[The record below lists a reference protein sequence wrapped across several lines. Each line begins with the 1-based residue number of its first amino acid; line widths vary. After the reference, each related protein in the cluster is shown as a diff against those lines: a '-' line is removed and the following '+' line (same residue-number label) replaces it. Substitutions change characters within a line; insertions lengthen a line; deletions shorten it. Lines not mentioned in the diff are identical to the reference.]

1 MDTNLAPDMAA
12 PGLPDAAPLRLL
24 FVSDVCFVREALAAL
39 LERDPSI
46 AAIRCADPA
55 ETMALSL
62 AAQADAVLVDTG
74 LHEGPA
80 MVRQLRDIAPSIPV
94 IACALRETAE
104 DVIAWAEAGATG
116 YLPNTVRLTQIVR
129 VIRDLLAGQQLC
141 SGRVAAGLLRRI
153 AVAASLG
160 SGGEAP
166 SLARGL
172 TRRERQIAELI
183 AARFSDKEI
192 ARRLNISL
200 ATTKSH
206 VHNLLGKLN
215 IEHRGHVSEALHGR
229 PQGLQEEI
237 RIRSEPA
244 VSTAGLIGS
253 H

>member
-1 MDTNLAPDMAA
+1 MGGSTVDTNLAPDRTA
-12 PGLPDAAPLRLL
+12 PGSPDAAPLRLL

-55 ETMALSL
+55 ETVALGL
-62 AAQADAVLVDTG
+62 TTQVDAVLVDTA
-74 LHEGPA
+74 LPEGPA
-80 MVRQLRDIAPSIPV
+80 VVRQLRDIAPNIPV

-104 DVIAWAEAGATG
+104 EVIAWAEAGATG

-129 VIRDLLAGQQLC
+129 VTRDLLAGQQLC

-160 SGGEAP
+160 NGGEMP
-166 SLARGL
+166 SPARGL

-200 ATTKSH
+200 ATAKSH

-215 IEHRGHVSEALHGR
+215 VEHRGDVAAALHGR
-229 PQGLQEEI
+229 PAGLQEET
-237 RIRSEPA
+237 RTRPEPLPQPS
-244 VSTAGLIGS
+244 V
-253 H
+253 

>member
-1 MDTNLAPDMAA
+1 VDTNLAPDRTA
-12 PGLPDAAPLRLL
+12 PGSPEAAPLRLL

-46 AAIRCADPA
+46 ASIRCADPA
-55 ETMALSL
+55 ETVALGL
-62 AAQADAVLVDTG
+62 TAQADAVLVDTA
-74 LHEGPA
+74 LREGPA
-80 MVRQLRDIAPSIPV
+80 AVRQLRDIAPNIPV

-129 VIRDLLAGQQLC
+129 VVRDLLAGQQLC

-160 SGGEAP
+160 SGEAP
-166 SLARGL
+166 PAVRGL

-200 ATTKSH
+200 ATAKSH

-215 IEHRGHVSEALHGR
+215 VEHRGDVAAALHGR
-229 PQGLQEEI
+229 PAGLPEEI
-237 RIRSEPA
+237 RTGPEPA
-244 VSTAGLIGS
+244 DSTFGLIGS

>member
-1 MDTNLAPDMAA
+1 MDTNLAPDRTA
-12 PGLPDAAPLRLL
+12 PGSPDTAPLRLL
-24 FVSDVCFVREALAAL
+24 FVSDVYFVREALAAL

-55 ETMALSL
+55 ETVALGL
-62 AAQADAVLVDTG
+62 TAQADVVLVHTA
-74 LHEGPA
+74 LPEGPEV
-80 MVRQLRDIAPSIPV
+80 VRQLRNVAPNIPV

-104 DVIAWAEAGATG
+104 EVIAWAEAGATG
-116 YLPNTVRLTQIVR
+116 YLPNTVGLTQIVR
-129 VIRDLLAGQQLC
+129 VVRDLLAGQQLC
-141 SGRVAAGLLRRI
+141 SGQVAAGLLRRI

-160 SGGEAP
+160 SGEAP
-166 SLARGL
+166 PAVRGL

-200 ATTKSH
+200 ATAKSH

-215 IEHRGHVSEALHGR
+215 VENRGDVAAALQGR
-229 PQGLQEEI
+229 PPGPREEI
-237 RIRSEPA
+237 RIRREPA
-244 VSTAGLIGS
+244 DSTLGLIGS